1 MASLKPLF
9 LQLSSAALVSSLF
22 TRVPTGSIKPTGW
35 ALDQANVQA
44 NGLAGHLRDFDS
56 YVNGSIWME
65 GGSIEYS
72 EMHESAP
79 YWFNGMVALAFQL
92 QDDRLIDQ
100 VQKFLDWTL
109 DNQQDD
115 GWLGPEPFVDNA
127 SEPRLVWP
135 RYLLLL
141 GLVQYAEADPTQTSR
156 IVNAMHKF
164 TAAVHDIFANNTQ
177 GDPSL
182 GFQYDYQYVRW
193 EEMLYSLQ
201 WLYDNHPEGFSW
213 KDDWFTADIFPK
225 TAPGLADLNMQ
236 TLGNLLTMKA
246 ALKSEALAY
255 RFTFDPS
262 DIDSTW
268 ERIDLVY
275 TYHGRESGTFSAD
288 EHIAGLDPSRGEQI
302 FSLATV
308 YGILG
313 NNSVADRV
321 EKLAYNAL
329 PAGIFYDWWL
339 NQVWAQNMNPFPWVN
354 NGPNSNVFGFE
365 PLRNYPCCTVNHPA
379 AYPKFWMHS
388 FFTRQNGT
396 SLVHALL
403 GPSTYTGTL
412 AGSNNVVDYTIS
424 ALKSFDFHIRVPDWA
439 LINSS
444 TIRIAGS
451 EAISLEPD
459 SMNLHTIT
467 VSPGVTKLQLFL
479 DDQIEVIPRYNGSVA
494 ITKGPLNYALEIT
507 FNKTSAPGLR
517 SQQALSDAETLF
529 PDAPISFFTSTDNH
543 TLDNTLLPTSE
554 WRPAIDPS
562 TIRFVDKTNVT
573 TILPQYIWAPDSQP
587 VLMTVTAC
595 QIEWNLVN
603 GTAAPPPASPNTCV
617 GDKFEA
623 NLVPFAAARLRLG
636 EIPLIA

>member
-1 MASLKPLF
+1 M
-9 LQLSSAALVSSLF
+9 
-22 TRVPTGSIKPTGW
+22 GW

-100 VQKFLDWTL
+100 VQKFLNWTL

-115 GWLGPEPFVDNA
+115 GWLGPEPFVENA

-141 GLVQYAEADPTQTSR
+141 GLVQYAEADPTQTGR
-156 IVNAMHKF
+156 IVSAMHKF

-225 TAPGLADLNMQ
+225 TAPGLTDLNMQ
-236 TLGNLLTMKA
+236 THGVNTA
-246 ALKSEALAY
+246 EALKSEALAY
-255 RFTFDPS
+255 RFTFDSS

-288 EHIAGLDPSRGEQI
+288 EHIAGLDPSRGIKVLKLAYTVRTELCAIVEQI

-321 EKLAYNAL
+321 EKLAHQ
-329 PAGIFYDWWL
+329 YDQQV
-339 NQVWAQNMNPFPWVN
+339 NQVWAQNMDPFPWVN

-412 AGSNNVVDYTIS
+412 AGSNNVTDYTIS
-424 ALKSFDFHIRVPDWA
+424 ASKSFDFHIRVPDWA
-439 LINSS
+439 LSNSS
-444 TIRIAGS
+444 TISIAGS
-451 EAISLEPD
+451 EPIQLKPD

-479 DDQIEVIPRYNGSVA
+479 DDQIQVIPRYNGSVA

-554 WRPAIDPS
+554 WRLAIDPS
-562 TIRFVDKTNVT
+562 TIRFVDKTNIT

-603 GTAAPPPASPNTCV
+603 GTAAPPPASPNTCI
-617 GDKFEA
+617 GDKFKA

-636 EIPLIA
+636 EIPLMA